1 MIDMRAPFPKKSGPS
16 MPIKTA
22 VLLLITIMLLALL
35 PATAMAAGPPEGS
48 GSGSGGDGQGQ
59 GGPPDRDVD
68 VEVEPKR
75 ARIRSSVQGSDGGG
89 DELDYEIKAQN
100 QLSIEMQYRNQAES
114 EQANVQMTITFR
126 QMLEYE
132 DMDGDGQLGPGDE
145 IVSTYDLEKAQWEAL
160 EHTDETTD
168 GGKKVHTITARTRDG
183 VFAMVSHTTETQ
195 TQTQWGEMSPNQMKI
210 DLIVDEFPWTRAN
223 TRLALRA
230 TVENEGTITHIADPA
245 QRQYMGEN
253 EAGIESNDGDD
264 VGFYTWVRSADVDGT
279 SSQVKARVSNDVE
292 GTTLQFN
299 YEQGDYII
307 HDPKLGVPML
317 DEGLF
322 EVMERLMP
330 YLAALGAG
338 AIVIGATVFWRK
350 RTD

>member
-1 MIDMRAPFPKKSGPS
+1 MPAPSPKKSGPS
-16 MPIKTA
+16 IPVKTA
-22 VLLLITIMLLALL
+22 VLLLVIILLLAIL
-35 PATAMAAGPPEGS
+35 PTTAMAAGGPPEGS
-48 GSGSGGDGQGQ
+48 GSGGDGQ

-75 ARIRSSVQGSDGGG
+75 ARIRSSVQGSDGGS
-89 DELDYEIKAQN
+89 DELGYVINAQN

-114 EQANVQMTITFR
+114 EHANVQMTINFR

-132 DMDGDGQLGPGDE
+132 DVDGNGYLGPGDE

-160 EHTDETTD
+160 EHVDQNTEE
-168 GGKKVHTITARTRDG
+168 GKKVHTITARTGDG

-195 TQTQWGEMSPNQMKI
+195 AQTQWGELSPNLMKI
-210 DLIVDEFPWTRAN
+210 DLIVDDFPWTRTN

-230 TVENEGTITHIADPA
+230 TVENEGTITHVADPA
-245 QRQYMGEN
+245 KRQYMGEN
-253 EAGIESNDGDD
+253 EAGIESNDDGD

-279 SSQVKARVSNDVE
+279 SSQVTARVSNDAE

-299 YEQGDYII
+299 YAQGDSII

-322 EVMERLMP
+322 DVMERLMP

-338 AIVIGATVFWRK
+338 AIVIGAAVYWRK
-350 RTD
+350 RQD

>member
-1 MIDMRAPFPKKSGPS
+1 MPAPFPKKSGPS
-16 MPIKTA
+16 LPIKTA
-22 VLLLITIMLLALL
+22 VLLLVTIMLLALL
-35 PATAMAAGPPEGS
+35 PAAAMAAGPPEGS
-48 GSGSGGDGQGQ
+48 GSGNGGDGQ

-75 ARIRSSVQGSDGGG
+75 ARIRSNVQGSDGGEG
-89 DELDYEIKAQN
+89 DELGYEIKAQN

-160 EHTDETTD
+160 EHVDETTD
-168 GGKKVHTITARTRDG
+168 GGKKVHTITARTKDG
-183 VFAMVSHTTETQ
+183 VFAMVSRTTETQ
-195 TQTQWGEMSPNQMKI
+195 AQTQSGELSPNLMKI
-210 DLIVDEFPWTRAN
+210 DLIVEDFPWTRAN
-223 TRLALRA
+223 TRLALHA
-230 TVENEGTITHIADPA
+230 TVDNEGTITHIADPA

-253 EAGIESNDGDD
+253 EAGIESNDDGD
-264 VGFYTWVRSADVDGT
+264 VGFYTWVHSADVDGT
-279 SSQVKARVSNDVE
+279 SSQVRTRVSNDAE

-299 YEQGDYII
+299 YDQGDII
-307 HDPKLGVPML
+307 THDPKLGVPML

-322 EVMERLMP
+322 DVMERLMP

-338 AIVIGATVFWRK
+338 AIVIGAAVYWRK
-350 RTD
+350 RQD

>member
-1 MIDMRAPFPKKSGPS
+1 MPAPFPKKSGPS
-16 MPIKTA
+16 APIKTA
-22 VLLLITIMLLALL
+22 ALVLIAIMLLAIM
-35 PATAMAAGPPEGS
+35 PATAMAAGPPEGA
-48 GSGSGGDGQGQ
+48 GSGNGQ

-68 VEVEPKR
+68 VDVGPKQ

-89 DELDYEIKAQN
+89 DELDYEIQSQN
-100 QLSIEMQYRNQAES
+100 RLSIEMQYRDQAGS
-114 EQANVQMTITFR
+114 EQANVQMTVTFR

-132 DMDGDGQLGPGDE
+132 DNDGDGHLGPGDE
-145 IVSTYDLEKAQWEAL
+145 IVSTYDLEKAQWDNL
-160 EHTDETTD
+160 EHTDESAED
-168 GGKKVHTITARTRDG
+168 GKKIHTITARTSDG

-195 TQTQWGEMSPNQMKI
+195 TQTQWGELSPNQMKI
-210 DLIVDEFPWTRAN
+210 DLIVEDYPWTRTT

-230 TVENEGTITHIADPA
+230 TVENQGTITHISDPA

-253 EAGIESNDGDD
+253 EAGIESNDNGN

-279 SSQVKARVSNDVE
+279 SSQVKARVSNDGE
-292 GTTLQFN
+292 GTSLQFN
-299 YEQGDYII
+299 YAQGDSII

-322 EVMERLMP
+322 DVMERLMP

-338 AIVIGATVFWRK
+338 AIVIGAAVHWRK